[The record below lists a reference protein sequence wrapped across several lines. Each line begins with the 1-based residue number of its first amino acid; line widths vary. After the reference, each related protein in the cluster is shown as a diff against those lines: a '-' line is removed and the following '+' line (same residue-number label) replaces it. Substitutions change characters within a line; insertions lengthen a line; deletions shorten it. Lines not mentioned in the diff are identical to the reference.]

1 MVTPYNMTFFLK
13 CLCLSL
19 LVCALTLLILSY
31 AAPGVALNLGLVL
44 HCSVKTLQYAA
55 GTGALV
61 SLVGLFALNQREPNT
76 PLNTNVQQQA
86 PSM

>member
-1 MVTPYNMTFFLK
+1 M
-13 CLCLSL
+13 
-19 LVCALTLLILSY
+19 
-31 AAPGVALNLGLVL
+31 
-44 HCSVKTLQYAA
+44 KTLQYAA

-86 PSM
+86 PSMQC